1 MAASTKRLAG
11 ISRSEANNTTS
22 RGDKMSKI
30 YTFTAAFG
38 LFIPAAFLV
47 LAQAAQIVA

>member
-1 MAASTKRLAG
+1 MT
-11 ISRSEANNTTS
+11 
-22 RGDKMSKI
+22 KI

-38 LFIPAAFLV
+38 LFIPAAFVL

>member
-1 MAASTKRLAG
+1 MT
-11 ISRSEANNTTS
+11 
-22 RGDKMSKI
+22 KI

-38 LFIPAAFLV
+38 LFIPAALIV